1 MSGVAGVS
9 NGDGDGSESRQPSL
23 STGSYDTDAK
33 FSRKKKNYKNFFS
46 LSSFPKRVQHK
57 IIHVTLAS
65 Y

>member
-1 MSGVAGVS
+1 MAMGTDQSHVS
-9 NGDGDGSESRQPSL
+9 LPYLQDPMALMQNFPE
-23 STGSYDTDAK
+23 
-33 FSRKKKNYKNFFS
+33 KKKNYTCTQLVKTFFS